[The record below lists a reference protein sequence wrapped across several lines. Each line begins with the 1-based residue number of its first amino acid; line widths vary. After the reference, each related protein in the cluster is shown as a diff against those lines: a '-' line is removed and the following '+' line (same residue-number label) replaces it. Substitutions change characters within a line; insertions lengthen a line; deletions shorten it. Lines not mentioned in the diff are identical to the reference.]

1 MNFLLKFVFKVKL
14 KKLLKKLLQYI
25 IKYYKNYVLYNR
37 FENKIT
43 FIKAPFV
50 YGLRG
55 CDIKLALNK
64 MLKIIFFN
72 LKKNNF
78 KKNFFDKEV
87 INNKA
92 SKKVLEAFRE
102 SKISLNILKFQN
114 MKKQLLKD

>member
-1 MNFLLKFVFKVKL
+1 MLQIKNIELKSNNEIIQFNNRNLEIKCKSLENKVDFLLKFVFKVKL

-55 CDIKLALNK
+55 YDIKLALNK
-64 MLKIIFFN
+64 MLKIIF
-72 LKKNNF
+72 L
-78 KKNFFDKEV
+78 
-87 INNKA
+87 I
-92 SKKVLEAFRE
+92 
-102 SKISLNILKFQN
+102 
-114 MKKQLLKD
+114 